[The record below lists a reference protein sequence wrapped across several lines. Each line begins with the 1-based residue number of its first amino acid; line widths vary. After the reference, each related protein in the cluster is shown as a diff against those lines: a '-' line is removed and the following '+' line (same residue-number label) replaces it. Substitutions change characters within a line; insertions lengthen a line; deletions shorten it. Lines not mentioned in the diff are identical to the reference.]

1 MFPAHVDAPYRALAP
16 EGKWGLSHEIPV
28 SKASLYHGDN
38 VVIGE
43 PLRSEH
49 TRIMSS
55 ITSSMGESEAV

>member
-1 MFPAHVDAPYRALAP
+1 MFPAHVDAPFRALAP

-43 PLRSEH
+43 PCVRTYADH
-49 TRIMSS
+49 
-55 ITSSMGESEAV
+55 VVDY